1 MVFLTIVFIIVLVVV
16 YIASVPISIDWLDR
30 KGCKGTALEWVIC
43 FTPFLNSYLS
53 YLSVFKSKD
62 AFTAGITFKKLLEV

>member
-1 MVFLTIVFIIVLVVV
+1 MVFLTIVFIIVPVVV
-16 YIASVPISIDWLDR
+16 YIASIFISVEWLDK
-30 KGCKGTALEWVIC
+30 KGCEGTALEWVIC

-62 AFTAGITFKKLLEV
+62 AFTAGITFKNLLEV

>member
-1 MVFLTIVFIIVLVVV
+1 MVFFIIVLVVV
-16 YIASVPISIDWLDR
+16 YIASVPISADWLNR
-30 KGCKGTALEWVIC
+30 KGCEGTALEWVIC

>member
-1 MVFLTIVFIIVLVVV
+1 MLVVI
-16 YIASVPISIDWLDR
+16 YIVSIPISADWLAR

-53 YLSVFKSKD
+53 YLSVFKSKG